1 MKVTKHGKKSTAA
14 HAPRSNKKPVPVP
27 VCSNDKK
34 QCHNDNSKDGV
45 CHFIFHCIIYIYIFF
60 LNDINDIKKKKRYV
74 IKIYIGNIEIWETLS
89 GMTIVMSAIIF

>member
-34 QCHNDNSKDGV
+34 QCHNDNLKNGV
-45 CHFIFHCIIYIYIFF
+45 CHFICNRQFSRFYRRQEKRSKLPAK
-60 LNDINDIKKKKRYV
+60 LNTGGRR
-74 IKIYIGNIEIWETLS
+74 
-89 GMTIVMSAIIF
+89 